1 MKSGRSGVH
10 WRLLAVEETGPV
22 QLENRGSLDELVLEE
37 WLHLEQMDDHR
48 WWMRL
53 GDARVLAERDDQ
65 AAPERL
71 SGKGSPSEVIW
82 NLFAR

>member
-1 MKSGRSGVH
+1 MH

-37 WLHLEQMDDHR
+37 WLHLEQMDDHQ

-53 GDARVLAERDDQ
+53 GDARVLAERDEHGVMQVSIERDFY
-65 AAPERL
+65 ATPAKARAP
-71 SGKGSPSEVIW
+71 SST
-82 NLFAR
+82 